1 MQNSD
6 NNNSRTSILAELP
19 LGNSELGEAFALLMN
34 NMVVQSGINNPKADD
49 FDVTSPKWRELAS
62 KENKTQD
69 DMEMLDVSFK
79 ESIRELA
86 QSYILFIAKKVQNST
101 GKLEY
106 QDYENYLMRYR
117 FGHYDIENKHEYI
130 NKVKVWIKNS
140 FDKISAHGEA
150 EGDGLIDKEDMAA
163 YLYALATRTKRDD
176 AGNFA
181 GFEINGI
188 ITPPEYALS
197 EKLLFDAEDN
207 LFSLKLRV
215 AYKVLNNLL

>member
-1 MQNSD
+1 MQNSGE
-6 NNNSRTSILAELP
+6 NISRTSILAELP
-19 LGNSELGEAFALLMN
+19 LGNSELGEAFALILN

-69 DMEMLDVSFK
+69 DIQTLDTSFK

-101 GKLEY
+101 GILEY
-106 QDYENYLMRYR
+106 QDYEDYLMKYR
-117 FGHYDIENKHEYI
+117 FGRYDIENKPEYI
-130 NKVKVWIKNS
+130 NKVKVWIKNA
-140 FDKISAHGEA
+140 FNKISAHGEP
-150 EGDGLIDKEDMAA
+150 EGDNLIDKEDMAA
-163 YLYALATRTKRDD
+163 YLYALATKTKKDD

-188 ITPPEYALS
+188 ITPKEYALS
-197 EKLLFDAEDN
+197 EKLLFDEVDN
-207 LFSLKLRV
+207 LFSVKLRV